1 MDKVVVKLTVYF
13 ENPFWV
19 GVFERIAGG
28 HLSAAKITFGA
39 EPKDYEIAGFVQ
51 RHFYELRFSQSV
63 PTERREA
70 KKNPKTAQRD
80 AKRQMQQVG
89 IGTKSQQALK
99 LQHEAKRLEGRKK
112 NREEKQ
118 AKAER
123 LFLLKQQKRKE
134 KHRGR

>member
-1 MDKVVVKLTVYF
+1 MDKVVIKLTVYF
-13 ENPFWV
+13 ADPFWV
-19 GVFERIAGG
+19 GVAERIAGG
-28 HLSAAKITFGA
+28 HLSATKITFGA
-39 EPKDYEIAGFVQ
+39 EPKDYEIAGFIQ
-51 RHFYELRFSQSV
+51 RHFYELRFSQPVS
-63 PTERREA
+63 TERKEA

>member
-1 MDKVVVKLTVYF
+1 MDKVVIKLTVYF
-13 ENPFWV
+13 ADPFWV
-19 GVFERIAGG
+19 GVIERIAGG
-28 HLSAAKITFGA
+28 HLSAAKITYGA

-89 IGTKSQQALK
+89 TGTKSQQALK

>member
-1 MDKVVVKLTVYF
+1 MDKVVIKLTVYF
-13 ENPFWV
+13 ADPFWV
-19 GVFERIAGG
+19 GVAERIAGG

-39 EPKDYEIAGFVQ
+39 EPKDYEIAGFIQ
-51 RHFYELRFSQSV
+51 RYFYELRFSQSV

-80 AKRQMQQVG
+80 AKRQMQEVG

-123 LFLLKQQKRKE
+123 LFLLKKQKRKE

>member
-1 MDKVVVKLTVYF
+1 MDKVVIKLTVYF
-13 ENPFWV
+13 ADPFWV
-19 GVFERIAGG
+19 GIAERIAGG

>member
-1 MDKVVVKLTVYF
+1 MDKVVIKLTVYF
-13 ENPFWV
+13 ADPFWV
-19 GVFERIAGG
+19 GVAERIAGG
-28 HLSAAKITFGA
+28 HLSATKITFGA
-39 EPKDYEIAGFVQ
+39 EPKDYEIAGFIQ

-89 IGTKSQQALK
+89 IGTKSQQVLK
-99 LQHEAKRLEGRKK
+99 LQHEEKRLEGRKK

>member
-1 MDKVVVKLTVYF
+1 MDKEVIKLTVYF
-13 ENPFWV
+13 ADPFWV
-19 GVFERIAGG
+19 GVIERIAGG
-28 HLSAAKITFGA
+28 QLSAAKITFGA
-39 EPKDYEIAGFVQ
+39 EPKDYEIAGFIQ

-89 IGTKSQQALK
+89 IGTKSQQVLK
-99 LQHEAKRLEGRKK
+99 LQHEEKRLEGRKK

>member
-1 MDKVVVKLTVYF
+1 MDKAVIKLTVYF
-13 ENPFWV
+13 ADPFWV
-19 GVFERIAGG
+19 GVIERIAGG

-39 EPKDYEIAGFVQ
+39 EPKDYEIAGFIQ
-51 RHFYELRFSQSV
+51 RYFYELRFSQSV

-70 KKNPKTAQRD
+70 KKNSKTAQRD
-80 AKRQMQQVG
+80 AKRQMQEVG

-118 AKAER
+118 AKAEH

>member
-1 MDKVVVKLTVYF
+1 MDKVVIKLTVYF
-13 ENPFWV
+13 ADPFWV
-19 GVFERIAGG
+19 GVAERIAGG

-63 PTERREA
+63 PTARREA
-70 KKNPKTAQRD
+70 KQNPKTAQRD

>member
-1 MDKVVVKLTVYF
+1 MDKVVIKLTVYF
-13 ENPFWV
+13 ADPFWV
-19 GVFERIAGG
+19 GVIERIAGG

-39 EPKDYEIAGFVQ
+39 EPKDYEIAGFIQ
-51 RHFYELRFSQSV
+51 RHFYDLRFSQSV

>member
-1 MDKVVVKLTVYF
+1 MDKAVIKLTVYF
-13 ENPFWV
+13 ADPFWV
-19 GVFERIAGG
+19 GVIERIAGG

-39 EPKDYEIAGFVQ
+39 EPKDYEIAGFIQ

-70 KKNPKTAQRD
+70 KKNSKTAQRD
-80 AKRQMQQVG
+80 AKRQMQEVG

-99 LQHEAKRLEGRKK
+99 LQHEEKRLESRKK

>member
-1 MDKVVVKLTVYF
+1 MDKVVIKLTVYF
-13 ENPFWV
+13 ADPFWV
-19 GVFERIAGG
+19 GVAERIAGG
-28 HLSAAKITFGA
+28 HLSATKITFGA
-39 EPKDYEIAGFVQ
+39 EPKDFEIAGFIQ

-70 KKNPKTAQRD
+70 KKNPKTGQRD

-99 LQHEAKRLEGRKK
+99 LQHGAKRLEGRKK

>member
-1 MDKVVVKLTVYF
+1 MDKVVIKLTVYF
-13 ENPFWV
+13 ADPFWV
-19 GVFERIAGG
+19 GVAERIAGG

-39 EPKDYEIAGFVQ
+39 EPKDYEIAGFIQ
-51 RHFYELRFSQSV
+51 RYFYELRFSQSV

-70 KKNPKTAQRD
+70 KKNSKTAQRD
-80 AKRQMQQVG
+80 AKRQMQEVG

-99 LQHEAKRLEGRKK
+99 LQHEEKRLESRKK

>member
-1 MDKVVVKLTVYF
+1 MDKVVIKLTVYF
-13 ENPFWV
+13 ADPFWV
-19 GVFERIAGG
+19 GVAERIAGG

-51 RHFYELRFSQSV
+51 RYFYELRFSQSV

>member
-1 MDKVVVKLTVYF
+1 MDKVVIKLTVYF
-13 ENPFWV
+13 ADPFWV
-19 GVFERIAGG
+19 GVAERIAGG

-70 KKNPKTAQRD
+70 KKNPKAAQRD

-99 LQHEAKRLEGRKK
+99 LQHEEKRLEGRKK

>member
-1 MDKVVVKLTVYF
+1 VV
-13 ENPFWV
+13 
-19 GVFERIAGG
+19 R
-28 HLSAAKITFGA
+28 SAAKITFGA
-39 EPKDYEIAGFVQ
+39 EPKDYEIAGFIQ
-51 RHFYELRFSQSV
+51 RYFYELRFSQSV

-80 AKRQMQQVG
+80 AKRQMQEVG

>member
-1 MDKVVVKLTVYF
+1 MDKVVIKLTVYF
-13 ENPFWV
+13 ADPFWV
-19 GVFERIAGG
+19 GVAERIAGG

-39 EPKDYEIAGFVQ
+39 EPKDYEIAGFIQ
-51 RHFYELRFSQSV
+51 RHFYELRFSQPV

>member
-1 MDKVVVKLTVYF
+1 M
-13 ENPFWV
+13 
-19 GVFERIAGG
+19 
-28 HLSAAKITFGA
+28 
-39 EPKDYEIAGFVQ
+39 
-51 RHFYELRFSQSV
+51 
-63 PTERREA
+63 ERREA

-99 LQHEAKRLEGRKK
+99 LQLEEKRLEGRKK

>member
-1 MDKVVVKLTVYF
+1 MDKVVIKLTVYF
-13 ENPFWV
+13 ADPFWV
-19 GVFERIAGG
+19 GVAERIAGG
-28 HLSAAKITFGA
+28 RLSAAKITFGA

-63 PTERREA
+63 LTERREA

-80 AKRQMQQVG
+80 AKRQMQEVG

-99 LQHEAKRLEGRKK
+99 LQHEEKRLEGRKK

>member
-1 MDKVVVKLTVYF
+1 MDKVVIKLTVYF
-13 ENPFWV
+13 ANPFWV
-19 GVFERIAGG
+19 GVAERIAGG
-28 HLSAAKITFGA
+28 HLSATKITFGA

>member
-1 MDKVVVKLTVYF
+1 MDKVVIKLTVYF
-13 ENPFWV
+13 ADPFWV
-19 GVFERIAGG
+19 GVAERVADGQ
-28 HLSAAKITFGA
+28 LSATKITFGA
-39 EPKDYEIAGFVQ
+39 EPKDYEIAGFIQ
-51 RHFYELRFSQSV
+51 RHFYELRFSQPVS
-63 PTERREA
+63 TERREA

-89 IGTKSQQALK
+89 IGTKSQQVLK
-99 LQHEAKRLEGRKK
+99 LQHEEKRLEGRKK

>member
-1 MDKVVVKLTVYF
+1 MDKVVIKLTVYF
-13 ENPFWV
+13 ADPFWV
-19 GVFERIAGG
+19 GVAERIAGG
-28 HLSAAKITFGA
+28 RLSAAKITFGA

-63 PTERREA
+63 LTERREA

-99 LQHEAKRLEGRKK
+99 LQHEEKRLDGRKK

>member
-1 MDKVVVKLTVYF
+1 MDKVVIKLTVYF
-13 ENPFWV
+13 ADPFWV
-19 GVFERIAGG
+19 GVIERVADGQ
-28 HLSAAKITFGA
+28 LSAAKITFGA
-39 EPKDYEIAGFVQ
+39 EPKDYEIAGFIQ
-51 RHFYELRFSQSV
+51 RHFYELRFSQPV

-80 AKRQMQQVG
+80 AKRQMHQVG

-99 LQHEAKRLEGRKK
+99 LQHEEKRLEGRKK

>member
-1 MDKVVVKLTVYF
+1 
-13 ENPFWV
+13 
-19 GVFERIAGG
+19 
-28 HLSAAKITFGA
+28 
-39 EPKDYEIAGFVQ
+39 
-51 RHFYELRFSQSV
+51 V

-99 LQHEAKRLEGRKK
+99 LQHEEKRLEGRKK
-112 NREEKQ
+112 KREGKQ
-118 AKAER
+118 VKAER

>member
-1 MDKVVVKLTVYF
+1 MDKVVIKLTVYF
-13 ENPFWV
+13 ADPFWV
-19 GVFERIAGG
+19 GVAERIAGG

-99 LQHEAKRLEGRKK
+99 LQHEEKRLDGRKK

>member
-1 MDKVVVKLTVYF
+1 MDKVVIKLTVYF
-13 ENPFWV
+13 ADPFWV
-19 GVFERIAGG
+19 GVAERIAGG

-99 LQHEAKRLEGRKK
+99 LQHEEKRLEGRKK

>member
-1 MDKVVVKLTVYF
+1 MDKVVIKLTVYYAD
-13 ENPFWV
+13 PFWV
-19 GVFERIAGG
+19 GVAERIAGG
-28 HLSAAKITFGA
+28 HLSATKITFGA
-39 EPKDYEIAGFVQ
+39 EPKDYEIAGFIQ

>member
-1 MDKVVVKLTVYF
+1 MDKVVIKLTVYF
-13 ENPFWV
+13 ADPFWV
-19 GVFERIAGG
+19 GVAERIAGG

-39 EPKDYEIAGFVQ
+39 EPKDYEIAGFIQ
-51 RHFYELRFSQSV
+51 RYFYELRFSQSV

-80 AKRQMQQVG
+80 AKRQMQEVG

>member
-1 MDKVVVKLTVYF
+1 MDKVVIKLTVYF
-13 ENPFWV
+13 ADPFWV
-19 GVFERIAGG
+19 GVAERIAGG

-123 LFLLKQQKRKE
+123 LFLLKQHKRKE

>member
-1 MDKVVVKLTVYF
+1 MDKVVIKLTVYF
-13 ENPFWV
+13 ADPFWV
-19 GVFERIAGG
+19 GVAERIAGG
-28 HLSAAKITFGA
+28 HLSATKITFGA
-39 EPKDYEIAGFVQ
+39 EPKDYEIAGFIQ

>member
-1 MDKVVVKLTVYF
+1 MDKVVIKLTVYF
-13 ENPFWV
+13 ADPFWV
-19 GVFERIAGG
+19 GVAERIAGG

-39 EPKDYEIAGFVQ
+39 EPKDYEIAGFIQ

-80 AKRQMQQVG
+80 AKRQMQEVG

>member
-1 MDKVVVKLTVYF
+1 MDKVVIKLTVYF
-13 ENPFWV
+13 ADPFWV
-19 GVFERIAGG
+19 GVIERIADGQ
-28 HLSAAKITFGA
+28 LSAAKITFGA
-39 EPKDYEIAGFVQ
+39 EPKDYEIAGFIQ
-51 RHFYELRFSQSV
+51 RHFYELHFSQSV

-99 LQHEAKRLEGRKK
+99 LQHEEKRLEGRKK

>member
-1 MDKVVVKLTVYF
+1 MDKVVIKLRVYF
-13 ENPFWV
+13 ADPFWV
-19 GVFERIAGG
+19 GVAERITGG
-28 HLSAAKITFGA
+28 HLSATKITFGA
-39 EPKDYEIAGFVQ
+39 EPKDFEIAGFIQ

-70 KKNPKTAQRD
+70 K
-80 AKRQMQQVG
+80 RQMQHVG

-99 LQHEAKRLEGRKK
+99 LQHEEKRLESRKK

>member
-1 MDKVVVKLTVYF
+1 MDKVVIKLTVYF
-13 ENPFWV
+13 ANPFWV
-19 GVFERIAGG
+19 GVVERIAGG

>member
-1 MDKVVVKLTVYF
+1 MDKVVIKLTVYF
-13 ENPFWV
+13 ADPFWV
-19 GVFERIAGG
+19 GVAERIAGG

-39 EPKDYEIAGFVQ
+39 EPKDYEIIGFVQ

-99 LQHEAKRLEGRKK
+99 LQHEEKRLEGRKK

>member
-1 MDKVVVKLTVYF
+1 MDKVVIKLTVYF
-13 ENPFWV
+13 ADPFWV
-19 GVFERIAGG
+19 GVAERIAGG
-28 HLSAAKITFGA
+28 HLSATKITFGA
-39 EPKDYEIAGFVQ
+39 EPKDYEIAGFIQ

-89 IGTKSQQALK
+89 IGTKSQQVLK
-99 LQHEAKRLEGRKK
+99 LQHEEKRLESRKK